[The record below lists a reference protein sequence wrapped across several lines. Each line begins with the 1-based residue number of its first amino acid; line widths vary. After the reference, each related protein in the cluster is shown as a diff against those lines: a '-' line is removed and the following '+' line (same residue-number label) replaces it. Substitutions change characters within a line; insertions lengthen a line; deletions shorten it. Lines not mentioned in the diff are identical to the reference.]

1 MDTLGVNSQE
11 SESLTKKRK
20 LYSDPIDS
28 HTVPSPSSQ
37 DITMVAAGERTGPF
51 PLPQPNQPTHPAQLS
66 NALHSYG
73 PSPLLAPELYEPGQ
87 NIREWLQDL
96 SLLLVS
102 VPPHEHVC
110 YLLRFLSP
118 PARRLAFD
126 AGLTPTSDFRKASE
140 VLLQLFTSPDASA
153 IANQRFATLRQRP
166 GQSVDDFAHDL
177 RRLAAAAFAN
187 LPETD
192 RDRFILHQF
201 ITGLRDRTASGVLL
215 LHPPT
220 NLSAAIQQC
229 RLYEECYP
237 RANGPTHRTN
247 SPTRTTPPPNRRSS
261 ALPVRF
267 PDHNP
272 GCPYCAAFGPQARRC
287 GHNQPRLDLLA
298 DYDCVIHTKSRR
310 LSIPAHP
317 DPSDHTPPQNLDL
330 IYDAVVA
337 AATLEPFDIDASL
350 PPAETVGAENRNRL
364 RKLLLSFPGLF
375 AWSTDTIGRTRKVQ
389 HVINTGD
396 AKPIWQPPRR
406 LPVRFRAEVDKI
418 IDELLKANIIQPSSS
433 PWASP
438 IALVPKKDGSLRLC
452 IDYRRLNAVT
462 VRDSFPLPRL
472 DDTLDSLGG
481 AAWFSTLD
489 LNLGYWQVEIDPK
502 DRPKTA
508 FIVPQGLF
516 EFQTL
521 PFGLCNAAATFQ
533 RLMYQVLRH
542 LVPHK
547 CLVYLDDIIVFGPDV
562 EQHNRNLR
570 EVLEALRAAGLTL
583 NPAKCTFLRP
593 EVQFLGHTISP
604 GRIAALPDRLQQIR
618 TWPTPANQT
627 QLRSF
632 LGLASYYRRF
642 IRNFAHIARPLH
654 KLTKK
659 GRDFK
664 WSPECEEAFTSLR
677 AALVSAPLLALP
689 NVNPDA
695 PPFIL
700 DTDASGFAIGAVLSQ
715 TDAQGVE
722 HPICFASNTLTKA
735 QRNYCTFR
743 RELLAIITFVR
754 QFKHL
759 LIGRRFIL
767 RTDHKALQWLQ
778 SIKDP
783 MDQLARWQEFLQ
795 DFDFDCQ
802 FRPGHKHGNADALS
816 RPPDPPPTE
825 TETPT
830 ESVNAI
836 IMSETTRHTWADA
849 QRTDPD
855 TATIYHHLTNNLNK
869 PREAEMRGSSQNA
882 RILLHQWPHL
892 TIDNDILFL
901 RDPASKRLRP
911 VVPGCL
917 IEPVLAELH
926 AELGHCGQKRT
937 ELAARARFWWPQLR
951 ASTYHFCQSCDTCA
965 SFKSP
970 VPAPRAPMQPMTTG
984 FPGEGVG
991 LDIIGPLPISV
1002 RGYEYI
1008 LVMVDYFTKWVEAV
1022 PLLRQDAVSV
1032 ANAVN
1037 RSWICRWGAPLAFHT
1052 DCGSNF
1058 DSRLFQEVCRTLD
1071 VNKTR
1076 TTPYHPEGN
1085 GLVERTNRTLHNLL
1099 LAFCKD
1105 SHEHDWDTQLPF
1117 CLMAYRSSTHAST
1130 GFTPH
1135 YLWTGR
1141 ELRLPVDLQHPLDA
1155 PDPTTVTTYA
1165 TQLREIIRTAY
1176 NAARE
1181 VIGIS
1186 SAHQKTQS
1194 DRHST
1199 GTTHQ
1204 IGDLVLH
1211 HNPIPPRGVS
1221 TKFHYPWQGPFV
1233 VLDTPSPTTYL
1244 IRDASQP
1251 HAPPFT
1257 TNFNKLKPYRGR
1269 LPICTPDSL
1278 PIIPYDQVPPAAVE
1292 VTIPSP
1298 IIPSSTEDSAAPS
1311 EGGYVTPQ
1319 QTRRTETPS
1328 F

>member
-1 MDTLGVNSQE
+1 MDTLGVNTQE

-28 HTVPSPSSQ
+28 HTVPSPSSY
-37 DITMVAAGERTGPF
+37 DITLVAAGERTGPF
-51 PLPQPNQPTHPAQLS
+51 PLLQPNQPTHPAQLS
-66 NALHSYG
+66 NALHSYE

-153 IANQRFATLRQRP
+153 IANQRFSTLRQRP

-201 ITGLRDRTASGVLL
+201 ITGLRAA
-215 LHPPT
+215 PPAV
-220 NLSAAIQQC
+220 SS
-229 RLYEECYP
+229 CYTHL
-237 RANGPTHRTN
+237 PTYGL
-247 SPTRTTPPPNRRSS
+247 PPYQYDFRTTT
-261 ALPVRF
+261 
-267 PDHNP
+267 P

-287 GHNQPRLDLLA
+287 GHNQPSKSTFVAPTYLALSSHPPPFTIPATLDGHSILALVDTGANVSLVNSSNLTRELHEQIDHKSGTHTLRAANGTLITILGRITLDLTIDNTEVTYQFLVTSDSPWALVLGLDLLA

-337 AATLEPFDIDASL
+337 AATLGPSDIDASL

-364 RKLLLSFPGLF
+364 
-375 AWSTDTIGRTRKVQ
+375 
-389 HVINTGD
+389 H
-396 AKPIWQPPRR
+396 
-406 LPVRFRAEVDKI
+406 
-418 IDELLKANIIQPSSS
+418 
-433 PWASP
+433 
-438 IALVPKKDGSLRLC
+438 
-452 IDYRRLNAVT
+452 
-462 VRDSFPLPRL
+462 
-472 DDTLDSLGG
+472 DTLDSLGG

-489 LNLGYWQVEIDPK
+489 LKSGYWQVEIDPK

-570 EVLEALRAAGLTL
+570 EVLDALRAAGLTL

-593 EVQFLGHTISP
+593 EVQFLGHKISP

-654 KLTKK
+654 KLTEK
-659 GRDFK
+659 GRDFR

-700 DTDASGFAIGAVLSQ
+700 DTDARGFAIGAVLSQ

-802 FRPGHKHGNADALS
+802 FRPDHKHGNADALS
-816 RPPDPPPTE
+816 RLPDPPPTE

-855 TATIYHHLTNNLNK
+855 TATIYQHLTNNLNK

-917 IEPVLAELH
+917 IESVLAELH

-965 SFKSP
+965 SFKSA

-984 FPGEGVG
+984 FPGERVG

-1165 TQLREIIRTAY
+1165 SQLRETIRTAY

-1181 VIGIS
+1181 IDREDYSLESFTGDDP
-1186 SAHQKTQS
+1186 S
-1194 DRHST
+1194 DKSNR
-1199 GTTHQ
+1199 
-1204 IGDLVLH
+1204 
-1211 HNPIPPRGVS
+1211 
-1221 TKFHYPWQGPFV
+1221 
-1233 VLDTPSPTTYL
+1233 
-1244 IRDASQP
+1244 
-1251 HAPPFT
+1251 
-1257 TNFNKLKPYRGR
+1257 
-1269 LPICTPDSL
+1269 
-1278 PIIPYDQVPPAAVE
+1278 
-1292 VTIPSP
+1292 
-1298 IIPSSTEDSAAPS
+1298 
-1311 EGGYVTPQ
+1311 
-1319 QTRRTETPS
+1319 
-1328 F
+1328 

>member
-1 MDTLGVNSQE
+1 
-11 SESLTKKRK
+11 
-20 LYSDPIDS
+20 
-28 HTVPSPSSQ
+28 
-37 DITMVAAGERTGPF
+37 
-51 PLPQPNQPTHPAQLS
+51 
-66 NALHSYG
+66 
-73 PSPLLAPELYEPGQ
+73 
-87 NIREWLQDL
+87 
-96 SLLLVS
+96 
-102 VPPHEHVC
+102 
-110 YLLRFLSP
+110 
-118 PARRLAFD
+118 
-126 AGLTPTSDFRKASE
+126 
-140 VLLQLFTSPDASA
+140 
-153 IANQRFATLRQRP
+153 
-166 GQSVDDFAHDL
+166 
-177 RRLAAAAFAN
+177 
-187 LPETD
+187 
-192 RDRFILHQF
+192 
-201 ITGLRDRTASGVLL
+201 
-215 LHPPT
+215 
-220 NLSAAIQQC
+220 
-229 RLYEECYP
+229 
-237 RANGPTHRTN
+237 
-247 SPTRTTPPPNRRSS
+247 
-261 ALPVRF
+261 
-267 PDHNP
+267 
-272 GCPYCAAFGPQARRC
+272 
-287 GHNQPRLDLLA
+287 
-298 DYDCVIHTKSRR
+298 
-310 LSIPAHP
+310 
-317 DPSDHTPPQNLDL
+317 
-330 IYDAVVA
+330 
-337 AATLEPFDIDASL
+337 
-350 PPAETVGAENRNRL
+350 
-364 RKLLLSFPGLF
+364 
-375 AWSTDTIGRTRKVQ
+375 
-389 HVINTGD
+389 
-396 AKPIWQPPRR
+396 
-406 LPVRFRAEVDKI
+406 
-418 IDELLKANIIQPSSS
+418 
-433 PWASP
+433 
-438 IALVPKKDGSLRLC
+438 
-452 IDYRRLNAVT
+452 
-462 VRDSFPLPRL
+462 
-472 DDTLDSLGG
+472 
-481 AAWFSTLD
+481 
-489 LNLGYWQVEIDPK
+489 
-502 DRPKTA
+502 
-508 FIVPQGLF
+508 
-516 EFQTL
+516 
-521 PFGLCNAAATFQ
+521 
-533 RLMYQVLRH
+533 MYQVLRH

-570 EVLEALRAAGLTL
+570 EVLEALLAAGLTL

-593 EVQFLGHTISP
+593 EVQFLGHKISP
-604 GRIAALPDRLQQIR
+604 GRIAVLPDRLQQIR
-618 TWPTPANQT
+618 TWSTPTNQT
-627 QLRSF
+627 QFRSF

-654 KLTKK
+654 KLTEK
-659 GRDFK
+659 GRDFR

-767 RTDHKALQWLQ
+767 RTDNKALQWLQ

-802 FRPGHKHGNADALS
+802 SRPGHKHGNADALS
-816 RPPDPPPTE
+816 RLPDPPPTE
-825 TETPT
+825 TETHT

-917 IEPVLAELH
+917 IESVLAELH

-984 FPGEGVG
+984 FPGERVG
-991 LDIIGPLPISV
+991 PDIIGPLPISV

-1037 RSWICRWGAPLAFHT
+1037 RSWICCWGAPLAFHT

-1058 DSRLFQEVCRTLD
+1058 DSRLFPEVCRTLD

-1085 GLVERTNRTLHNLL
+1085 GLVERTNRTLHDLL

-1105 SHEHDWDTQLPF
+1105 NHEHDWDTQLPL

-1141 ELRLPVDLQHPLDA
+1141 ELCLPVDLQHPLDA

-1165 TQLREIIRTAY
+1165 SQLRETIRTAY

-1186 SAHQKTQS
+1186 SVHQ
-1194 DRHST
+1194 
-1199 GTTHQ
+1199 
-1204 IGDLVLH
+1204 
-1211 HNPIPPRGVS
+1211 
-1221 TKFHYPWQGPFV
+1221 
-1233 VLDTPSPTTYL
+1233 
-1244 IRDASQP
+1244 
-1251 HAPPFT
+1251 
-1257 TNFNKLKPYRGR
+1257 
-1269 LPICTPDSL
+1269 
-1278 PIIPYDQVPPAAVE
+1278 
-1292 VTIPSP
+1292 
-1298 IIPSSTEDSAAPS
+1298 
-1311 EGGYVTPQ
+1311 
-1319 QTRRTETPS
+1319 
-1328 F
+1328 